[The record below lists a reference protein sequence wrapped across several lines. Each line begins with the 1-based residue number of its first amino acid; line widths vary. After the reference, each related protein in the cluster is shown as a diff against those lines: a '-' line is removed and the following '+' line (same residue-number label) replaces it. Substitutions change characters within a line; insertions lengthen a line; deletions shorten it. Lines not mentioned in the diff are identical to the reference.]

1 MRKALFL
8 GTGGLSG
15 AAGVRA
21 NSKKERTAKAAEKQ
35 VQLLR
40 GSQQPTR
47 ATRPSAQPSSAVK
60 KGLKPKTWKDD
71 AAYACLC
78 ALFGVLVAQGN
89 TAGVVIGCLLGIGA
103 LVFAVRAYRHHPR
116 QRSRREGEPVP
127 VTGTIGV
134 PAPSEAVKQDA
145 PDKPNAVSGRRELAA
160 NVAQVPTTAAV
171 GSTAGEI
178 ERLADLH
185 GCGVLTDEEFAAAK
199 SKMIERM

>member
-47 ATRPSAQPSSAVK
+47 AARPSAQPSLAVK

-71 AAYACLC
+71 AAYAFLC
-78 ALFGVLVAQGN
+78 VLFGVLVAQGN
-89 TAGVVIGCLLGIGA
+89 TAGVVIGCLLGICA
-103 LVFAVRAYRHHPR
+103 LVFVGRAYRHHPR

-127 VTGTIGV
+127 AMGTIGV
-134 PAPSEAVKQDA
+134 PASSKAVKQHA
-145 PDKPNAVSGRRELAA
+145 PDKPNAVSGRPELAA
-160 NVAQVPTTAAV
+160 NVAQARPTEGV
-171 GSTAGEI
+171 GSTAGEL
-178 ERLADLH
+178 ERLAGLH
-185 GCGVLTDEEFAAAK
+185 ASGALTDAEFAAAK
-199 SKMIERM
+199 TKILGA